1 MRRLTVLGAV
11 VLGLWLVT
19 EAAQARSP
27 ASTTKSAASTTA
39 ARPHLSDAELQS
51 KINAK
56 LAKSKVGKDGFTAH
70 VKNGVVT
77 WEGKTDVIQHKG
89 AATRMARTAG
99 ALEVVDGNVLFV
111 TDGSHGQ
118 DDHSPHHG
126 HHSDPAHV
134 V

>member
-1 MRRLTVLGAV
+1 MRRFLGAV
-11 VLGLWLVT
+11 VLGWLLVT
-19 EAAQARSP
+19 GAAQAGSP
-27 ASTTKSAASTTA
+27 ASATKSGASTTA

-77 WEGKTDVIQHKG
+77 WEGKTDIIQHKG

-99 ALEVVDGNVLFV
+99 ALEVVNNIKISDEARQKAAGNLTGGVKRAQV
-111 TDGSHGQ
+111 KTN
-118 DDHSPHHG
+118 
-126 HHSDPAHV
+126 
-134 V
+134 

>member
-1 MRRLTVLGAV
+1 MRRFLGAV
-11 VLGLWLVT
+11 VLGLLLVT
-19 EAAQARSP
+19 GAAQAGSP

-39 ARPHLSDAELQS
+39 ARPHVSDAELQS

-99 ALEVVDGNVLFV
+99 ALEVVNNIKISDEARQKAAGNLTGGVKRAQV
-111 TDGSHGQ
+111 KTN
-118 DDHSPHHG
+118 
-126 HHSDPAHV
+126 
-134 V
+134 